1 MNFFVFHFFHEI
13 VFVRAVLPNLKNKN
27 FRKLGSCIGFQREHF
42 IKLEMKMLKGVVH
55 MHGALECKASFLSL
69 CECYMFAA
77 VFSCHCFL

>member
-13 VFVRAVLPNLKNKN
+13 VFVRSVLPNLKNKN

-55 MHGALECKASFLSL
+55 MHGARMQGMIDSL
-69 CECYMFAA
+69 CERYTFAA
-77 VFSCHCFL
+77 VFSSYCFL